1 MGCISEHVVS
11 LSSLMTQHAVWRRA
25 TMSFLTTW
33 IATWGRE
40 MTGVGKCTHLE
51 SSTYIYPNSLF
62 NSPTGKGGLGC
73 PCCNKTRRDFDN
85 AVLPTCKYT
94 TSVSAGLLYVRYALD
109 VVFAGIESPVRFHL
123 PVVCRVLGRTERF
136 FYPNRKALHV
146 NYIVSLKALVPVFI
160 DLR

>member
-1 MGCISEHVVS
+1 MYFRTCGFFVQFDDTACSVKTRNYELLDDLDS
-11 LSSLMTQHAVWRRA
+11 YLRQGDDGS
-25 TMSFLTTW
+25 
-33 IATWGRE
+33 RE
-40 MTGVGKCTHLE
+40 VYASGILDPHL
-51 SSTYIYPNSLF
+51 PQFSLF